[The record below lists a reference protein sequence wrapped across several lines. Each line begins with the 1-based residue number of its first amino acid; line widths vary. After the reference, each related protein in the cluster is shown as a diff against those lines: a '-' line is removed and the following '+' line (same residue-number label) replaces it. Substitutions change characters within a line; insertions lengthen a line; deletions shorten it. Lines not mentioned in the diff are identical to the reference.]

1 MLSRLDD
8 RLRLNREKIKDEEEL
23 IKVSLREAFWDVE
36 NEFLET
42 ARKGYQL
49 GCTLL
54 I

>member
-1 MLSRLDD
+1 MLTKLDERLK
-8 RLRLNREKIKDEEEL
+8 LNKEKIKDEEEL

-36 NEFLET
+36 HEFLET

-49 GCTLL
+49 GCTIL